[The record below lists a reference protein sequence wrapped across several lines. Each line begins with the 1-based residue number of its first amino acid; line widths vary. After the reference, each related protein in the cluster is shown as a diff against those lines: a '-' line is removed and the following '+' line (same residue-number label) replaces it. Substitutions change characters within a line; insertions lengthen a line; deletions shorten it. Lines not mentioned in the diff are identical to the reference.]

1 MKLKCGDSEANHKS
15 RWSQDKEQICPVFT
29 LYLQHIFRISTH
41 FFINNL
47 VSTVSNPFF
56 RLSSHYLSNNFFWF
70 TGCPTVSVST
80 LIAYIFGI
88 CWWYEISY
96 LQLNYLWIRFSPRD
110 SKWTDITP
118 ITGWAWWF
126 AYRGLVDIDIDLNHS
141 TIWLVLLGRGECKQ
155 GKIMEHPN

>member
-1 MKLKCGDSEANHKS
+1 MKLKCGDSEANHKP

-56 RLSSHYLSNNFFWF
+56 RLSSHYLSNNFFCF

-110 SKWTDITP
+110 CNIEVDGHHSH
-118 ITGWAWWF
+118 
-126 AYRGLVDIDIDLNHS
+126 YRVGLVVCLQRFGWHWYWFKSFHNLAS
-141 TIWLVLLGRGECKQ
+141 SAWQRW
-155 GKIMEHPN
+155 M